1 MSFHSRLASLIEE
14 TESESDKADEFE
26 YIRKMVAEQEVQSI
40 VNQLHQHLASHNYDA
55 CQPLLSRA
63 KHQLLQLQA
72 LIPNERIPARVLKLA
87 RDTLELGALVSIR
100 LKDAESFTRYFQQ
113 LQPFYSIPEQVLP
126 RTSNNASK
134 ITGLY
139 LLLLLSSGD
148 YAGFHTQLERLAM
161 GGVKLEDDE
170 CIQYPIRLE
179 QALMEGS
186 YDRVWSRTMGEA
198 VPSEEFK
205 VFSEVCFTRYNQCS
219 RRFH

>member
-1 MSFHSRLASLIEE
+1 MEE
-14 TESESDKADEFE
+14 AGPESNGTEAFE

-40 VNQLHQHLASHNYDA
+40 VNQLHQHLASHSYDA

-63 KHQLLQLQA
+63 KHQLLQLHA
-72 LIPNERIPARVLKLA
+72 LIPNEQIPARILKLA

-100 LKDAESFTRYFQQ
+100 LKDAESFIRYFQQ

-126 RTSNNASK
+126 RTGNNASK

-205 VFSEVCFTRYNQCS
+205 VFSEVCLTRYNQCS